1 VEGKR
6 RMMWNLQAD
15 FGLVDLGNDFFLPK
29 FYINE
34 DIFFKNL
41 LKINRK

>member
-29 FYINE
+29 FSINE
-34 DIFFKNL
+34 DIF
-41 LKINRK
+41 LKKSIKHK